1 MVKLGIITQILS
13 IKASFAKLPSEAK
26 TSYAISAIALLIVS
40 SFVVYFFIPKDKG
53 NLLVP
58 GSGIRLANNK
68 GGVSAVNTSTLL
80 PESLANDISKNRAEI
95 ESNSNVVFARYSDM
109 DARINQRK
117 ENFLNSLRVVEIETP
132 EPIEITKDDTES
144 KTVIE
149 SNEFL
154 NTDAEDV
161 NDNYSGDMF
170 LGVVDKVSTKN
181 GDSQID
187 QIRALLRGQD
197 VAKAWMNAVNESS
210 RVNTIDKAMG
220 ATVAFAPSVV
230 NENSEPLNITNK
242 PENKAPVEKYSG
254 DDFLPGRI
262 ILARIDGY
270 IESDTQ
276 TPFVRLKPVEGQADW
291 VNDAIFLAQPKLVEG
306 QGFRIDVEKLTWK
319 NNSGAFKAVV
329 VSPDEKRNSLVVDEI
344 DSREATRLAYL
355 FFGGALSG
363 VNTLASQLG
372 GSVVTNNGNQVNT
385 GVEINNKN
393 LAISA
398 AGGIGSRAENY
409 LMSKVST
416 TKDNHILHV
425 NKLVGLMIIEKPDLD
440 WLPSLNNNSVY

>member
-1 MVKLGIITQILS
+1 MVKLGVITQILS
-13 IKASFAKLPSEAK
+13 IKASFAKLPDEVK
-26 TSYAISAIALLIVS
+26 TSYAISVIALVIVS

-53 NLLVP
+53 NLIVA
-58 GSGIRLANNK
+58 GSGIRLAANK
-68 GGVSAVNTSTLL
+68 GGVSPINKSSLL
-80 PESLANDISKNRAEI
+80 PESLANDISKSRTDI
-95 ESNSNVVFARYSDM
+95 ENNSNVVFARYSNVD
-109 DARINQRK
+109 DEIKQRREK
-117 ENFLNSLRVVEIETP
+117 FLSSFSVVKIETP
-132 EPIEITKDDTES
+132 DPINIPKDDTEP
-144 KTVIE
+144 KAVIE
-149 SNEFL
+149 PIEFL
-154 NTDAEDV
+154 NTETKEEKAT
-161 NDNYSGDMF
+161 YSGDLF
-170 LGVVDKVSTKN
+170 LGVVDNISSNNVHT
-181 GDSQID
+181 QID
-187 QIRALLRGQD
+187 QVRALLREKE
-197 VAKAWMNAVNESS
+197 VAKAWINAVNESS
-210 RVNTIDKAMG
+210 RDNTVNKTMG
-220 ATVAFAPSVV
+220 ATVKFAPSVIDE
-230 NENSEPLNITNK
+230 NEDSKIISNKSENEEP
-242 PENKAPVEKYSG
+242 AEKYSG

-262 ILARIDGY
+262 ILARVDGY

-291 VNDAIFLAQPKLVEG
+291 VNDAIFLAQPTLVEG

-319 NNSGAFKAVV
+319 KNSGSFKAVV

-372 GSVVTNNGNQVNT
+372 GSVVSNNGNQVNT

-398 AGGIGSRAENY
+398 AGGIGSRAESY

-425 NKLVGLMIIEKPDLD
+425 NKLVGLMIIEKPNLD
-440 WLPSLNNNSVY
+440 WLPNLNNNSVY